1 MTPHPA
7 LHILHLTVLRT
18 ASLLI
23 PRSQRA
29 EWWREWSSELWHV
42 RQARTPHRGIS
53 WPAEREIAEFCLGAF
68 QDARYLRAQSFNIQ
82 PLSTPSAPKR
92 LPRATTMGSATQ
104 CTLLLAAL
112 IVISFGIA
120 LMLPGVRAEI
130 RESRF
135 HLSPDLV
142 LIQSARA
149 PNESSPTISAEQ
161 FRLWKAR
168 RQQVFD
174 SFAFYKITQE
184 PLPTASHPRAA
195 LAIAHATP
203 NLFQLVGIPLEQTQN
218 NKATTELP
226 NTVLPGVILS
236 EALWT
241 RTFHRDPNLAGK
253 TVQIGHH
260 KAIVAGIA
268 LAGYWKLPGKIDA
281 WFLESDEAIT
291 SQGEGFV
298 AAHLA
303 PTFDRETLGH
313 RWHMSAPLPD
323 ENHTSDDFLCISIAS
338 LDPGHGN
345 IFLFAIILAC
355 LALPATTSL
364 PLGEYRVG
372 SQKLSWR
379 TRLLRWSFLTTKLAL
394 LIPLVYLIS
403 LDLSHLNPSIG
414 RDTTEYVQLI
424 ASFSICLFGLRWT
437 LRDQRQRCPVCLRK
451 LTNPARVG
459 QPSRNFLAW
468 NGTELICV
476 SGHGLLHV
484 PEMPTSWFSTQRWLY
499 LDPSWQVLF
508 ADPTLASAYF

>member
-1 MTPHPA
+1 MTLRP
-7 LHILHLTVLRT
+7 LHLLHLAVLRA

-23 PRSQRA
+23 PRHQRA

-68 QDARYLRAQSFNIQ
+68 QDARYLRAQSLTI
-82 PLSTPSAPKR
+82 PSAPKR
-92 LPRATTMGSATQ
+92 LPRATTMGSAAQ

-161 FRLWKAR
+161 FHLWKAR

-184 PLPTASHPRAA
+184 PIPTASHPHAA

-218 NKATTELP
+218 NKATTELSS
-226 NTVLPGVILS
+226 TVLPGVILS

-268 LAGYWKLPGKIDA
+268 LAGYWKLPGKVDA
-281 WFLESDEAIT
+281 WLLESDEALP
-291 SQGEGFV
+291 SNGNGFV

-372 SQKLSWR
+372 SQKLSWQ
-379 TRLLRWSFLTTKLAL
+379 TRLRRWSFLTAKLAL
-394 LIPLVYLIS
+394 LLPLVYLIS
-403 LDLSHLNPSIG
+403 LDLSHLNASVG
-414 RDTTEYVQLI
+414 RDTTEYIQLI

>member
-1 MTPHPA
+1 MTHPA
-7 LHILHLTVLRT
+7 LHILHLAVLRT

-23 PRSQRA
+23 PRNQRA

-42 RQARTPHRGIS
+42 RQARTPHHGIS

-68 QDARYLRAQSFNIQ
+68 QDARYLRAQS
-82 PLSTPSAPKR
+82 LSIPAAPKR

-112 IVISFGIA
+112 IVISFGVA
-120 LMLPGVRAEI
+120 LVLPGVRAEI

-149 PNESSPTISAEQ
+149 PNESSPTISADQ

-168 RQQVFD
+168 RRQVFD
-174 SFAFYKITQE
+174 SFAFYKIAQE
-184 PLPTASHPRAA
+184 PPPTESYPHAA
-195 LAIAHATP
+195 IAIAHATP
-203 NLFQLVGIPLEQTQN
+203 NLFQLLGIPLQQTQN
-218 NKATTELP
+218 IKATIELP
-226 NTVLPGVILS
+226 SVILS
-236 EALWT
+236 EALWS
-241 RTFHRDPNLAGK
+241 RSFRSDPNITGK
-253 TVQIGHH
+253 IIEIGHH
-260 KAIVAGIA
+260 RAVVAGIA
-268 LAGYWKLPGKIDA
+268 LSGYWKLPGKVDA
-281 WFLESDEAIT
+281 WLLEPEDALPSIGD
-291 SQGEGFV
+291 GFV

-323 ENHTSDDFLCISIAS
+323 ENHTPDDFLCISIAS

-379 TRLLRWSFLTTKLAL
+379 TRLRRWSFLTAKLTL
-394 LIPLVYLIS
+394 LLPLVYLIS
-403 LDLSHLNPSIG
+403 LDLSHLNPSID
-414 RDTTEYVQLI
+414 RDTTEYIQLI

-508 ADPTLASAYF
+508 ADPALASAYF